1 MVAQT
6 CNEGGCLPIAE
17 RRRIDTS
24 TALGGTA
31 IASRHVGRS
40 PGFINEYQLFDDHRR
55 LRFTP
60 CQPRR
65 LHVLALL
72 LAGVQRFF

>member
-6 CNEGGCLPIAE
+6 GNKGGCLPIAE
-17 RRRIDTS
+17 RRRIDAS

-31 IASRHVGRS
+31 VVSRHVGRS
-40 PGFINEYQLFDDHRR
+40 SGFIDEYQLIDVHRR
-55 LRFTP
+55 LRFIP
-60 CQPRR
+60 CQPCR